1 MRAWT
6 RIETCL
12 GYLGSNLFWR
22 SSQTILLKC
31 FHEIFFQILTYNT
44 MKIAEKTRENTKA
57 Q

>member
-1 MRAWT
+1 MDSG
-6 RIETCL
+6 L